1 MQNARISPLHGKDEH
16 SMRGSEAEVYTIVLA
31 SKDESM
37 IRQLSGSLARE
48 GRTFVEIT
56 EAPRIVQE
64 LEQAQPGVILLD
76 VDMIE
81 GDFSLVD
88 NIRACSQ
95 DSYLPVI
102 LLMPDQDASA
112 STSCLGVG
120 DDVISKSC
128 ITCNPELLEEKI
140 RSLMRFSMLYG
151 RLRQQKRALKAHQQ
165 VIDSEQQTARHLFE
179 KFLHSEILHSA
190 GIRYMQRSMGMFNGD
205 LLLAA
210 HKPTGGIRLM
220 VGDMTGHGLSAA
232 VGSVPTS
239 EIFYSMTAKGYAV
252 SDILVEINNKLHR
265 LLPTGH
271 FCAAC
276 IVDFEC
282 SRQQITV
289 WNGGMPDILL
299 LDNDR
304 RIVKERIGSCALPL
318 GIVDGDA
325 LNTSVLYVDIMPGD
339 HLYLCSDGITEA
351 RNPLGEMFG
360 QQRLL
365 ESVLK
370 QGRDTVGFDRIRE
383 DFESFVGKAPISD
396 DTTLVE
402 ITCGRALLEQDRDE
416 ESEDEAHVRPPTAWS
431 VEMRLEAQALR
442 ATDPRP
448 LLTQLVMDLQGMQK
462 HRDRLFTVLAELFSN
477 ALEHGVLGLDSA
489 LKYDSQG
496 FAEYYEQRRKKLD
509 CLEDGW
515 IRIALD
521 HVPTGCSGELHI
533 TIEDSGQ
540 GFELSNSLPGLLE
553 NTAHSGRGI
562 ALVRSLCRE
571 LVYQGRGNVAHAV
584 YAWDNCEPP
593 CQ

>member
-1 MQNARISPLHGKDEH
+1 
-16 SMRGSEAEVYTIVLA
+16 MRVSETDACTIVLA

-37 IRQLSGSLARE
+37 IRQLTGSLARE

-56 EAPRIVQE
+56 EAARI
-64 LEQAQPGVILLD
+64 AQDIEPAHPGIILLD
-76 VDMIE
+76 VDMLE
-81 GDFSLVD
+81 GDFSCVEK
-88 NIRACSQ
+88 IRACSQ
-95 DSYLPVI
+95 DLYIPVI
-102 LLMPDQDASA
+102 LLVPDQDVSA
-112 STSCLGVG
+112 NVSCLGVG
-120 DDVISKSC
+120 DDSVSKSC
-128 ITCNPELLEEKI
+128 ITCNQELLEEKM
-140 RSLMRFSMLYG
+140 RSLMRFSKLYG
-151 RLRQQKRALKAHQQ
+151 RLRKQKRALKEHQQ
-165 VIDSEQQTARHLFE
+165 IIDSEQQTARHLFE
-179 KFLHSEILHSA
+179 KFLHSEVLESA
-190 GIRYMQRSMGMFNGD
+190 GIHFMQKSMGLFNGD

-210 HKPTGGIRLM
+210 HKPTGGIRVM
-220 VGDMTGHGLSAA
+220 IGDMTGHGLSAA

-282 SRQQITV
+282 SRQQITA

-318 GIVDGDA
+318 GIVEGDA

-351 RNPLGEMFG
+351 RNLQGEMFG

-365 ESVLK
+365 ESALE
-370 QGRDTVGFDRIRE
+370 QGRDTAGFDRIRK
-383 DFESFVGKAPISD
+383 DFESFIGDAPISD

-402 ITCGRALLEQDRDE
+402 ITCGRVLMEQDQEE

-442 ATDPRP
+442 VTDPRP

-489 LKYDSQG
+489 LKNDSQG
-496 FAEYYEQRRKKLD
+496 FAEYYEERRKKLD

-533 TIEDSGQ
+533 TIEDSGH
-540 GFELSNSLPGLLE
+540 GFEPSNSLPGLLE